1 MENLNQRVFELFD
14 EGVSAGKIAQKLK
27 VKKSVVN
34 DILGGANDK
43 GLGDKI
49 EKFTEATGIK
59 AVVEAVTDDC
69 GCAARKESLNKL
81 FPNRKLNDLSLESYE
96 WLKGWF
102 SQPRSA
108 VKPSE
113 QQKLVDIYNEVFN
126 AKRVVSNCSPCIAS
140 VNRELKRIYEAAEV
154 TE

>member
-1 MENLNQRVFELFD
+1 MENLNQKVFELFD

-59 AVVEAVTDDC
+59 AVVEAITDDC

-81 FPNRKLNDLSLESYE
+81 FPNRKLNDLSLESYD
-96 WLKGWF
+96 WLKVWF

-140 VNRELKRIYEAAEV
+140 VNRELKSIYEAAEV

>member
-1 MENLNQRVFELFD
+1 MENLNKEVFELFD
-14 EGVSAGKIAQKLK
+14 AGKTATQIAKKLK

-59 AVVEAVTDDC
+59 AVVEAITDDC

-96 WLKGWF
+96 WLKAWY

-113 QQKLVDIYNEVFN
+113 QQKLVDVYNEVFN

-140 VNRELKRIYEAAEV
+140 VNRELKRVYEAAEV

>member
-59 AVVEAVTDDC
+59 AVVEAITDDC

-81 FPNRKLNDLSLESYE
+81 FPNRKLNDLTFESYE
-96 WLKGWF
+96 WLKVWF

-140 VNRELKRIYEAAEV
+140 VNRELKSIYEAAEV

>member
-1 MENLNQRVFELFD
+1 MDLNKEVFELFD
-14 EGVSAGKIAQKLK
+14 AGKTAGQIARKLK
-27 VKKSVVN
+27 VKKAVVTE
-34 DILGGANDK
+34 ILGGADDK

-59 AVVEAVTDDC
+59 AVVEAITDDC

-81 FPNRKLNDLSLESYE
+81 FPNRKLNDLSIESYE

-102 SQPRSA
+102 SQKRYS
-108 VKPSE
+108 VKPTE
-113 QQKLVDIYNEVFN
+113 QAKLVEIYNEVFN
-126 AKRVVSNCSPCIAS
+126 SKRVVSNCSPCIAA
-140 VNRELKRIYEAAEV
+140 VNRELKSIYEAAEI

>member
-14 EGVSAGKIAQKLK
+14 EGVSASKIAQKLK

-49 EKFTEATGIK
+49 EKITEATGIK
-59 AVVEAVTDDC
+59 AVVEAITDDC

-81 FPNRKLNDLSLESYE
+81 FPNRKLNDLSIESYE
-96 WLKGWF
+96 WLKAWF

-140 VNRELKRIYEAAEV
+140 VNRELKKIYEAAEV